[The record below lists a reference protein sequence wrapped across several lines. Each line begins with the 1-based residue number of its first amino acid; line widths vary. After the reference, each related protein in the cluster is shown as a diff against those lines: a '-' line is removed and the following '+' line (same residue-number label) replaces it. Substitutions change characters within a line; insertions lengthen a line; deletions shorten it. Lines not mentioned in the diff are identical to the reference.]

1 MSFRKWKRTSKAQ
14 VQTMLINFR
23 NFGYVSAICALLA
36 LPATVQPQTR
46 AASDALHQLDD
57 SVRSLV
63 KKVSPSVVHLVV
75 SGYAPVDNGRGNTSL
90 VLGKQQNVGSG
101 VIIDPDGYIVTNAH
115 MVRGAHR
122 VQVSIPIAS
131 LDDGSPSSVTIGRQ
145 HTMDA
150 RVVGLD
156 SEIDL
161 ALLKVE
167 AHNLPAVHLAD
178 YNKLRQGQVVFAFGS
193 PEGLQDSVTMG
204 VVSAVARQTD
214 PDSPFTFIQ
223 TDAPINPGNSGGPLM
238 NVDGEMVGI
247 NTFILTESGGN
258 EGLGF
263 AIPSDL
269 VAFAYP
275 QLRRYGHVHR
285 GQAGLEVQGIT
296 PDLAAGL
303 KLPVDEGVIV
313 SDVLP
318 GSPAESAGL
327 KVQDLVTSIDGR
339 PVNNLPVLATRLF
352 MRNGGDKIKLE
363 VLRGPQKLSFELP
376 VVEPP
381 HEFDHLVDLVD
392 PDKGLIAKLGVV
404 GVELN
409 AKVATM
415 FSSLRIPSGV
425 IVVAKSAELN
435 IDAALVAGDVIHSL
449 NGVPV
454 KSLDGLRTSL
464 AQLNPASPI
473 VLQIE
478 RDGRLTYLS
487 FELE

>member
-1 MSFRKWKRTSKAQ
+1 MQMKLR
-14 VQTMLINFR
+14 LL
-23 NFGYVSAICALLA
+23 GLLSAICALLTIQTA
-36 LPATVQPQTR
+36 AQTTQPQ
-46 AASDALHQLDD
+46 AQNDPLHALDN

-63 KKVSPSVVHLVV
+63 KRVTPSVVHLIVT
-75 SGYAPVDNGRGNTSL
+75 GYAPVDNGRGNTSL
-90 VLGKQQNVGSG
+90 VLGKEQSVGSG

-122 VQVSIPIAS
+122 VQVGIPVTADDATSADAVMIA
-131 LDDGSPSSVTIGRQ
+131 RQ
-145 HTMDA
+145 RTMDA
-150 RVVGLD
+150 RVVGVD

-167 AHNLPAVHLAD
+167 AHNLPAIRLAD

-258 EGLGF
+258 EGIGF

-296 PDLAAGL
+296 PDLASGL
-303 KLPVDEGVIV
+303 KLPNDEGVIV
-313 SDVLP
+313 SDVIP
-318 GSPAESAGL
+318 GSPAEAAGL
-327 KVQDLVTSIDGR
+327 RVQDLVTSIDGR
-339 PVNNLPVLATRLF
+339 PVANLPALATRLF
-352 MRNGGDKIKLE
+352 MRNGGDRIKLE
-363 VLRGPQKLSFELP
+363 VLRGSQKLRFELP
-376 VVEPP
+376 VTEPP

-392 PDKGLIAKLGVV
+392 PDKGLIPKLGVV
-404 GVELN
+404 GVEVN
-409 AKVATM
+409 PKVAQM
-415 FSSLRIPSGV
+415 FPALRIPSGV
-425 IVVAKSAELN
+425 IVVAKSAEPN
-435 IDAALVAGDVIHSL
+435 IETTLAAGDVIHSL
-449 NGVPV
+449 NGVPMNSIE
-454 KSLDGLRTSL
+454 SLRNSL
-464 AQLNPASPI
+464 SKMASATPI

-478 RDGRLTYLS
+478 RDGKLMFLS
-487 FELE
+487 FELD

>member
-1 MSFRKWKRTSKAQ
+1 MTIGKWKMKNGKCGGLPWLCLVFLFVNTQVLAQTATPKAD
-14 VQTMLINFR
+14 
-23 NFGYVSAICALLA
+23 
-36 LPATVQPQTR
+36 
-46 AASDALHQLDD
+46 SDPLHQLNN
-57 SVRSLV
+57 SVKALV
-63 KKVSPSVVHLVV
+63 RRVTPSVVQVLVT
-75 SGYAPVDNGRGNTSL
+75 GYGPVEDSHGDTNL

-122 VQVSIPIAS
+122 VQVRIPVDTA
-131 LDDGSPSSVTIGRQ
+131 DDGSATSVMIARQ
-145 HTMDA
+145 RTMDA
-150 RVVGLD
+150 RVVGID
-156 SEIDL
+156 EEIDL
-161 ALLKVE
+161 ALLKVD

-303 KLPVDEGVIV
+303 KLPLGEGVIV
-313 SDVLP
+313 SDVIP
-318 GSPAESAGL
+318 GSPAEKKGL
-327 KVQDLVTSIDGR
+327 KGQDLVTSIDGQ
-339 PVNNLPVLATRLF
+339 PVN
-352 MRNGGDKIKLE
+352 
-363 VLRGPQKLSFELP
+363 
-376 VVEPP
+376 
-381 HEFDHLVDLVD
+381 
-392 PDKGLIAKLGVV
+392 
-404 GVELN
+404 
-409 AKVATM
+409 
-415 FSSLRIPSGV
+415 
-425 IVVAKSAELN
+425 
-435 IDAALVAGDVIHSL
+435 
-449 NGVPV
+449 
-454 KSLDGLRTSL
+454 
-464 AQLNPASPI
+464 
-473 VLQIE
+473 
-478 RDGRLTYLS
+478 
-487 FELE
+487 